1 MSIHTKY
8 IGERSN
14 IVLQT
19 RTFVLPPT
27 YVDNHSYALV
37 EVEKRGAAK
46 EVTVCLPPN
55 LFLLGVRFASA
66 NKSQIS
72 KPMSNSKILPILLKP
87 KNSFNKLPILL
98 KRKKQLEETGNTSE
112 KIERWSYRKPYSK
125 ENIEDDLQS
134 TTFLH
139 QFLTEKHEFI
149 SKKKIGCEKESSTA
163 SNTNVTNLN
172 KKFGPAQIVDTVRMQ
187 LFDVNRDCT

>member
-46 EVTVCLPPN
+46 EGDCLP
-55 LFLLGVRFASA
+55 SA
-66 NKSQIS
+66 KSFS
-72 KPMSNSKILPILLKP
+72 VGS
-87 KNSFNKLPILL
+87 
-98 KRKKQLEETGNTSE
+98 QLEETGNTSE
-112 KIERWSYRKPYSK
+112 KKLSDGHTENHIPKK
-125 ENIEDDLQS
+125 NIEDDLQS

-139 QFLTEKHEFI
+139 QVLTEKHEFI